1 MTDEISNP
9 GGAIMWLGIRDH
21 LLSQFGALMRSEC
34 RGKIYDEGEV
44 SEALARAVA
53 FQEDP
58 YERMLMGRR
67 PDVA

>member
-1 MTDEISNP
+1 
-9 GGAIMWLGIRDH
+9 MWFRIRDR

-34 RGKIYDEGEV
+34 RCKVYAEGVE
-44 SEALARAVA
+44 SEALARAAA

-67 PDVA
+67 PDFV

>member
-1 MTDEISNP
+1 
-9 GGAIMWLGIRDH
+9 MWFRIRDR

-34 RGKIYDEGEV
+34 RCKVYAEGEM
-44 SEALARAVA
+44 SETVARAVA

-67 PDVA
+67 PDFV